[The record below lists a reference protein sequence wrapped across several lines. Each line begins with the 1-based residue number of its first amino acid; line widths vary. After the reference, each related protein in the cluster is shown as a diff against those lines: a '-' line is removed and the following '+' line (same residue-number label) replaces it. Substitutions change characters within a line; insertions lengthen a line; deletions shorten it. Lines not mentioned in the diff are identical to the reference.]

1 MSKLLSLHFEN
12 VSAVLVGKTK
22 VMIIC
27 FAVLS
32 SYCIQHCHRW
42 CHMTLSFCLCY
53 VQLSYFFLLDMYVH
67 SMHIVFCPLVIFI
80 SVLLIYIEICFTV
93 RILVTFFLIC
103 FFFCVPSYIDKILQ
117 LLNVCY
123 RFKSKLQT
131 NGSFKIKCTSVVWFV
146 F

>member
-1 MSKLLSLHFEN
+1 MSKSLSLGFKN

-27 FAVLS
+27 FPVLS
-32 SYCIQHCHRW
+32 SYYIQHCQRW

-53 VQLSYFFLLDMYVH
+53 MQLSQFLLDMYVY
-67 SMHIVFCPLVIFI
+67 
-80 SVLLIYIEICFTV
+80 SVLSFSYIYFSITDLYRNLFHCQNFSHF
-93 RILVTFFLIC
+93 FFLIC
-103 FFFCVPSYIDKILQ
+103 FFFFCVPSYIDKILQ

-131 NGSFKIKCTSVVWFV
+131 AGSFNIKCTSVAWSIF
-146 F
+146 